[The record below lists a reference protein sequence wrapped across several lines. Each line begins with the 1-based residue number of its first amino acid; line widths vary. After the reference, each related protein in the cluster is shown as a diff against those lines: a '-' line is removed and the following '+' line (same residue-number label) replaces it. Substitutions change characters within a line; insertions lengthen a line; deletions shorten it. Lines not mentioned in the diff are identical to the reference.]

1 MLVPLARLAR
11 RGEAIRI
18 GAVRN
23 RPTSR
28 RPREPRVGR
37 RGWRALARDRP
48 AAWPAGRAPRAATG
62 SPIRCA
68 PQGAGPC
75 QPAAARPRPWP
86 AEASKSNAEAR
97 GLTGREL
104 PSHWPCSLTR
114 ATRGS
119 VKLTRRKSTQK
130 PRARIGRV
138 MPIYEY
144 ECHGCRRRVSL
155 LVLRPSAAEPPT
167 CPKCGS
173 SALSRLRSPF
183 LSWTW
188 QCEWSR
194 TFADDRRLEI
204 RCVEDRGGNLVA
216 LLPLYESAPG
226 SLQIIGGADVSDY
239 LDLIAV
245 RGREEEAWM
254 ALLQSRTAE
263 PVEWALHAVPEASP
277 TVTALPPLAAAC
289 GLDVS

>member
-48 AAWPAGRAPRAATG
+48 AAWPDGRAPRAATG

-173 SALSRLRSPF
+173 SALSRLM
-183 LSWTW
+183 
-188 QCEWSR
+188 SR
-194 TFADDRRLEI
+194 FATVKSEDARLDALADSASLGDLDENNPSSVARFMKKMGREFGDDLG
-204 RCVEDRGGNLVA
+204 DDF
-216 LLPLYESAPG
+216 ESAMDEAMAEGEGAGGGEGDGEGDGDGESPG
-226 SLQIIGGADVSDY
+226 TSD
-239 LDLIAV
+239 
-245 RGREEEAWM
+245 
-254 ALLQSRTAE
+254 
-263 PVEWALHAVPEASP
+263 ASP
-277 TVTALPPLAAAC
+277 
-289 GLDVS
+289 DE